1 MRWINWL
8 WMCTFTSCVLGRSA
22 VVDFGLM
29 ETRAFRNA
37 GLSASASGYRW
48 VRIRYVMII
57 IYNAYLVVSYDEL
70 CDCLKNS
77 TSRELAWSRHSLE
90 VQQLLLSLRR
100 HLASLFGLF
109 LLFHYVPYITGNCMM
124 IDRYVCFIAS
134 FLVQF
139 IMLAKVLTAWRVPSL
154 EKGLSL
160 AIFFDE
166 VVVSPELLWVTQF
179 LYSVSQ

>member
-1 MRWINWL
+1 M
-8 WMCTFTSCVLGRSA
+8 
-22 VVDFGLM
+22 VDFGLM

-77 TSRELAWSRHSLE
+77 ASRELAWSRHSLE

-100 HLASLFGLF
+100 HFASIFGLF
-109 LLFHYVPYITGNCMM
+109 FLFHYPPYFAWNYMM
-124 IDRYVCFIAS
+124 IERYVGFVAF

-139 IMLAKVLTAWRVPSL
+139 IMLAKVLTA
-154 EKGLSL
+154 
-160 AIFFDE
+160 
-166 VVVSPELLWVTQF
+166 
-179 LYSVSQ
+179 